1 MFRHLSVAELA
12 ASDTSSSKLLTP
24 QVVAQVPEAS
34 WYRSLHFTCPFYS
47 CCKHAYQAFYV
58 KGMATPIDGGGDIV
72 QNGNLEREKENVPKD
87 ITDDLEEKKDS
98 TTSKE
103 SINEASS
110 TKGHNQ
116 RNAAGR
122 NGDSCGKNSNKE
134 NKPRSKSTNIS
145 KEANNGY
152 QGVQAKRRY
161 NSVEKTRNTQRSTNS
176 MTLEGFDYDGEID
189 LEEPFSDSDDNDA
202 LKGSKK
208 LTLTIPRGRIR
219 TLSGTV
225 PAVGYSPKWGG
236 PTMCLSCLQ
245 FFDLPEHLR
254 QFSEHLLDEHHI
266 VIVEIDLIV
275 DPKRYVEYWRQR
287 FAKDSIDT
295 IFPKKIPDEDD
306 ELYGRT
312 DFFYEMG
319 ENLPEDYALR
329 QKLAMRRLEEARCLN
344 SIYKRCSKYP
354 LLILALACQQRERED
369 TNFIQQCIFCR
380 YTARVFV
387 TEYIECLKSRLLS
400 NECIYCEKK
409 FSDRNT
415 LMDHMRKRNHKEVNP
430 KNNYYDKFYIINYL
444 ELGKRWLDVLKEDF
458 EDTMPTFVDSDE
470 EEEEESWQEWQEDN
484 IDVEQTRVVC
494 LFCEETEDHAAPLL
508 EHIKIVHNFDIL
520 GIIEKDKL
528 DIYERMKMINYIRK
542 ENYNAKCFVCGRD
555 DLGSLQKL
563 RQHYAENNHLSKG
576 LPEKSIWCTEENLV
590 PIFGNDH
597 LTWMLESYIDER
609 EVSSQAEETTG
620 MIGNIREYL
629 LKQSEVNSVEGVI
642 PEDLPELH
650 DGALTDLNLYES
662 LK

>member
-1 MFRHLSVAELA
+1 MY
-12 ASDTSSSKLLTP
+12 
-24 QVVAQVPEAS
+24 AQYA
-34 WYRSLHFTCPFYS
+34 
-47 CCKHAYQAFYV
+47 YV
-58 KGMATPIDGGGDIV
+58 KNMATAIGGGGDAV
-72 QNGNLEREKENVPKD
+72 QNGNPDRGKENVPKN
-87 ITDDLEEKKDS
+87 IKKEAIGNLQGKLVNGIALKETSGVADLKVVPKNVS
-98 TTSKE
+98 PL
-103 SINEASS
+103 
-110 TKGHNQ
+110 KGHNR
-116 RNAAGR
+116 RNTAGSKAE
-122 NGDSCGKNSNKE
+122 SCDEYSNKE
-134 NKPRSKSTNIS
+134 SKPRSKSTNVT
-145 KEANNGY
+145 KEADIGY
-152 QGVQAKRRY
+152 QTVQTKRRY
-161 NSVEKTRNTQRSTNS
+161 NSVEKTRNTQQSTNS
-176 MTLEGFDYDGEID
+176 MTLEGFVYDGDVD
-189 LEEPFSDSDDNDA
+189 LEEPFSDSDDNDT
-202 LKGSKK
+202 LRGPKK
-208 LTLTIPRGRIR
+208 LSLAIPRGRIR

-245 FFDLPEHLR
+245 FFDLPEHLM
-254 QFSEHLLDEHHI
+254 QFSELPLLTVLLPDTFSTLHQRNTFYRHLLDDHHI

-287 FAKDSIDT
+287 FARESIDT
-295 IFPKKIPDEDD
+295 IFPKKIPAENDVF
-306 ELYGRT
+306 YGKT
-312 DFFYEMG
+312 SYFYEMG

-329 QKLAMRRLEEARCLN
+329 QKLAMRRLEEA
-344 SIYKRCSKYP
+344 
-354 LLILALACQQRERED
+354 LACQQRERED

-380 YTARVFV
+380 YTARGNRSKIIHHLYMIHHLNLGSPDNLGAFLS
-387 TEYIECLKSRLLS
+387 LKY
-400 NECIYCEKK
+400 NECIYCEKR

-508 EHIKIVHNFDIL
+508 EHMKDVHYFDIL
-520 GIIEKDKL
+520 GIIEKEKL
-528 DIYERMKMINYIRK
+528 DFYERVKMINYIRK
-542 ENYNAKCFVCGRD
+542 ENYNARCFVCGRD

-563 RQHYAENNHLSKG
+563 RQHYTENDHLSKG
-576 LPEKSIWCTEENLV
+576 LPEKSVWCTEENLV

-597 LTWMLESYIDER
+597 LTWMLESYVDEK
-609 EVSSQAEETTG
+609 EVSSQNEEGTAVFE
-620 MIGNIREYL
+620 NIREYL

-642 PEDLPELH
+642 AEDFPELH
-650 DGALTDLNLYES
+650 DGVLTDLNLYDS